1 MNVFVYVKFKLNWA
15 PIFLCNLAAVF
26 GDPRETQWASSVGP
40 QECLQDTQGR
50 EGSVEGGQA
59 PWHGCIQ
66 TGCQS
71 ATPRCPGRIWLKSPG
86 PKDALEH
93 SKKEAYYFLGLG

>member
-50 EGSVEGGQA
+50 EGSVEGGRLPGTAVYRQGVRA
-59 PWHGCIQ
+59 PL
-66 TGCQS
+66 
-71 ATPRCPGRIWLKSPG
+71 PG
-86 PKDALEH
+86 ALEG
-93 SKKEAYYFLGLG
+93 SG